1 MSIATDELTGSS
13 QTQRRLAALYHP
25 VAEDLAASEVIYR
38 EELSSKID
46 FVQKLVDHAAR
57 FQGKRLRPTLL
68 LLSAKACGGV
78 RPIHRQLAAV
88 VEMIHTASL
97 VHDDILDEAS
107 IRRHAA
113 TINMEWGNEAAV
125 LLGDYL
131 FTHAFHL
138 AASTGS
144 TLACQWISR
153 ATNRVWEGE
162 MTQNHH
168 RGDLELTEETYFEII
183 RGKTAELTAVS
194 SGLGAQFAEVSPE
207 LVADM
212 ESYGRNLGIAFQIVD
227 DLLDILGD
235 ERTTGKSL
243 GTDMDKIKL
252 TLPLIRYLAS
262 ADETSSRV
270 VKELIVSDG
279 NISAR
284 RLKLRETLLAS
295 PVIDECW
302 KVAIDYSTKASENL
316 QLLPDSVS
324 KVILA
329 SMADGAVRRAF

>member
-1 MSIATDELTGSS
+1 MSIATDELAGTS
-13 QTQRRLAALYHP
+13 QTQKRLAAIYHP
-25 VAEDLAASEVIYR
+25 VADDLAASEVIYR
-38 EELSSKID
+38 EELSSRMG
-46 FVQKLVDHAAR
+46 FVQQLVDHAAR

-97 VHDDILDEAS
+97 VHDDILDDAS

-144 TLACQWISR
+144 TLACQWIAK

-162 MTQNHH
+162 MTQNYH
-168 RGDLELTEETYFEII
+168 RGDLDLNEQTYFEII

-207 LVADM
+207 LVSDM

-243 GTDMDKIKL
+243 GTDIDKIKL
-252 TLPLIRYLAS
+252 TLPLIRYLSS
-262 ADETSSRV
+262 ADDVSSRKVRDLV
-270 VKELIVSDG
+270 VAEG
-279 NISAR
+279 NVSAR
-284 RLKLRETLLAS
+284 RLKLRDILLAS
-295 PVIDECW
+295 SVIDECW
-302 KVAIDYSTKASENL
+302 KEAIGYSERATENL
-316 QLLPDSVS
+316 RNLPDSAS
-324 KVILA
+324 KLILA
-329 SMADGAVRRAF
+329 AMAEGAVKRAF

>member
-1 MSIATDELTGSS
+1 
-13 QTQRRLAALYHP
+13 
-25 VAEDLAASEVIYR
+25 
-38 EELSSKID
+38 
-46 FVQKLVDHAAR
+46 
-57 FQGKRLRPTLL
+57 
-68 LLSAKACGGV
+68 
-78 RPIHRQLAAV
+78 
-88 VEMIHTASL
+88 
-97 VHDDILDEAS
+97 
-107 IRRHAA
+107 
-113 TINMEWGNEAAV
+113 GNEAAV

-144 TLACQWISR
+144 TLACQWIAK

-162 MTQNHH
+162 MMQNHH
-168 RGDLELTEETYFEII
+168 RGDLELTEETYYEII

-194 SGLGAQFAEVSPE
+194 SGLGAQFAEVSPD

-262 ADETSSRV
+262 ADESSYRRAR
-270 VKELIVSDG
+270 ELVISAG

-284 RLKLRETLLAS
+284 RAKLRDMLLAS
-295 PVIDECW
+295 PVIDDCW
-302 KVAIDYSTKASENL
+302 KVAIGYSEQAIENL
-316 QLLPDSVS
+316 RQLPDSGS
-324 KVILA
+324 KLILA
-329 SMADGAVRRAF
+329 TMAEGAVKRAF

>member
-1 MSIATDELTGSS
+1 MSIATDELAGTS
-13 QTQRRLAALYHP
+13 QTQKRLAAIYHP

-38 EELSSKID
+38 EELSSRIG
-46 FVQKLVDHAAR
+46 FVQHLVDHAAR

-138 AASTGS
+138 AAATGS
-144 TLACQWISR
+144 TLACQWIAK

-168 RGDLELTEETYFEII
+168 RGDLELNEETYFDII

-194 SGLGAQFAEVSPE
+194 SGLGAQFAEVSTE

-252 TLPLIRYLAS
+252 TLPLIRFLAN
-262 ADETSSRV
+262 ADENSAR
-270 VKELIVSDG
+270 KARELVVSDG
-279 NISAR
+279 NVAAR
-284 RLKLRETLLAS
+284 RIKLRDMLLTS
-295 PVIDECW
+295 PVIDDCW
-302 KVAIDYSTKASENL
+302 KVAIGYSERATENL
-316 QLLPDSVS
+316 RSLPDSAS
-324 KVILA
+324 KLILA
-329 SMADGAVRRAF
+329 AMAEGAVKRAF

>member
-1 MSIATDELTGSS
+1 MSTVTEDLSGMD

-25 VAEDLAASEVIYR
+25 VTQDLAASEVIYR
-38 EELSSKID
+38 EELKSNIH
-46 FVQKLVDHAAR
+46 FVQNLVDHAAR

-97 VHDDILDEAS
+97 VHDDILDEAA
-107 IRRHAA
+107 IRRHAS
-113 TINMEWGNEAAV
+113 TINMEWGNECAV

-144 TLACQWISR
+144 TLACQWISK

-162 MTQNHH
+162 MTQNYH
-168 RGDLELTEETYFEII
+168 RGNLELDEPTYFDII

-194 SGLGAQFAEVSPE
+194 SGLGAQFAEVDAS
-207 LVADM
+207 LVTSM

-227 DLLDILGD
+227 DLLDIMGD
-235 ERTTGKSL
+235 ERNTGKSL
-243 GTDMDKIKL
+243 GTDLEKIKL
-252 TLPLIRYLAS
+252 TLPVIKYLATAS
-262 ADETSSRV
+262 VSDSQK
-270 VKELIVSDG
+270 VKELLTGEGPIKQ
-279 NISAR
+279 R
-284 RLKLRETLLAS
+284 RHTLRELLVKS

-302 KVAIDYSTKASENL
+302 KCALDYSNDARHNL
-316 QLLPDSVS
+316 SALPESIS
-324 KVILA
+324 KVILV
-329 SMADGAVRRAF
+329 SMAEDVVRRAY

>member
-1 MSIATDELTGSS
+1 MSTVTEDLSGMD

-25 VAEDLAASEVIYR
+25 VALDLAASEEIYR
-38 EELSSKID
+38 AELQSKIH
-46 FVQKLVDHAAR
+46 FVQNLIDHAAR

-68 LLSAKACGGV
+68 LLTAKACGGV

-97 VHDDILDEAS
+97 VHDDILDEAT
-107 IRRHAA
+107 IRRHAS
-113 TINMEWGNEAAV
+113 TINMEWGNECAV

-162 MTQNHH
+162 MTQNYH
-168 RGDLELTEETYFEII
+168 RGNLELDEPTYFEII

-194 SGLGAQFAEVSPE
+194 SGLGAQFAEVEPT
-207 LVADM
+207 LVESM
-212 ESYGRNLGIAFQIVD
+212 ESFGRNLGIAFQIVD

-235 ERTTGKSL
+235 ERNTGKSL
-243 GTDMDKIKL
+243 GTDMEKIKL
-252 TLPLIRYLAS
+252 TLPIIKYLAQS
-262 ADETSSRV
+262 SDQDAGIVKRLLTAETSIKQRRT
-270 VKELIVSDG
+270 ELRTI
-279 NISAR
+279 
-284 RLKLRETLLAS
+284 LAAS
-295 PVIDECW
+295 NVIDECW
-302 KVAIDYSTKASENL
+302 KCALNFADKARENL
-316 QLLPDSVS
+316 TLLPDTPS
-324 KVILA
+324 KLILV
-329 SMADGAVRRAF
+329 SMAENVVRRAF